1 MLKGKKRLF
10 TDLNPL
16 FTENIWDK
24 NSLFGKLAHHNLIA
38 TGMVHFFNALIILLF
53 FMVLTLFSNIE
64 TKKHNEVFTDALQVY
79 HTDSVRTSD
88 KWEPADLQRL
98 SIDKQ

>member
-1 MLKGKKRLF
+1 MF
-10 TDLNPL
+10 TDLYPL
-16 FTENIWDK
+16 FAENIWDK

-38 TGMVHFFNALIILLF
+38 IGMVHFFNALIILLF
-53 FMVLTLFSNIE
+53 FMILALFSNIE
-64 TKKHNEVFTDALQVY
+64 AKKHNEVFTDALQVY

-88 KWEPADLQRL
+88 KREPTDLQRL

>member
-1 MLKGKKRLF
+1 LF
-10 TDLNPL
+10 TDRNPL

-24 NSLFGKLAHHNLIA
+24 SSLFGKLDHHNLIA
-38 TGMVHFFNALIILLF
+38 IGMVHFFNALIILLF
-53 FMVLTLFSNIE
+53 FMVLALFSNIE

-88 KWEPADLQRL
+88 KRESTDLQRL

>member
-1 MLKGKKRLF
+1 
-10 TDLNPL
+10 
-16 FTENIWDK
+16 
-24 NSLFGKLAHHNLIA
+24 
-38 TGMVHFFNALIILLF
+38 MVHFFNALIILLF
-53 FMVLTLFSNIE
+53 FMVLALFSNIE

-88 KWEPADLQRL
+88 KRESTDLQRL